1 MNRNCG
7 TATPGTDFTSLG
19 TTVNFAAGESSAAV
33 SVDALVD
40 STIEVDET
48 VIVTIQTGT
57 GYQRDLVYDA
67 TLVIV
72 DATQTVT
79 VYGYADAVEGGD
91 SGTFTFVRE
100 GNLSQPLT
108 VNFTVSGTATDGTDY
123 DTLPTTVEFAADENT
138 VDITIIPV
146 DDMVTESTEEVELT
160 LASGGYLLGSATSA
174 TINLFDKP
182 VAAPPAAGTGN
193 GLLANYYNTKT
204 LDDVRTTKTDPQV
217 NFRDATAWGRGAPTG
232 TTGVGADQF
241 SVRWTGQ
248 VKPLYSEIYTFQ
260 TFSDDGVRLW
270 VDGVLLIDQW
280 NDHSP
285 TLHNTPVLLARNF
298 TAGQQYDI
306 KLEYYENTL
315 DSTIS
320 LSWASPS
327 QKRET
332 IPQSQLFSHAAKVGD
347 FVWLDTNRDGVQDA
361 GEPGIRDVVV
371 DVLDSNGNKVVAST
385 KTGPDGKYEV
395 TVPAGAQIKLKFTP
409 GASSLIPTQQDSVAA
424 GEYLDSDINADGETA
439 LFNAAGPGA
448 APDYYDAG
456 FKGTATNPNSTNSGV
471 LIELDVNNNGVLTDA
486 VDGIAN
492 YLPGYEGTTAK
503 LSRTVDQAMQ
513 VIVQGLAA
521 NTVYKISSVNTTKY
535 DGIASNA
542 MASFFANYNSSAT
555 DNDFALQSGNADV
568 ADGTD
573 VSVTSDANG
582 VAKIEIRARDFGGQ
596 TTIWVKNAAG
606 TLLAERKLVLDSGD
620 NDGIADKWEYEMVD
634 RWTNQYGVAGL
645 SLAASLNRFGPNGQ
659 DDEMLDPDGDRT
671 QRLVEQAGTGDAHTV
686 WEEYR
691 GYFLDGGGLDGN
703 GQNGHAGGHIRLDP
717 ARKEI
722 LLEVDRVAVLNNVPG
737 NGTLEQKLKAIL
749 DGASKVFSNADRGA
763 GIYLYYMFDEA
774 AVAVPTEIQ
783 LDDGTALKNSRD
795 TASARAAGIPN
806 LATDFVHVLF
816 VDKDLGYSAMTR
828 DLKELDRR
836 GRV

>member
-1 MNRNCG
+1 MVTVANLSDGVEGVSNGSFRFTRTGGDLTSALTATYFAGGTTTVDVDYTALSGSVTFAANATTADVTVTVLDDSTTEFDEELTVYLEDGTGYVVGEGSQATVIIADTETPLVRIESGSDTAEGTSGIFWFTRLGDLRSALTFTIAVSG
-7 TATPGTDFTSLG
+7 TATSGTDFTALG
-19 TTVNFAAGESSAAV
+19 TSVTFAAGESSAAV
-33 SVDALVD
+33 SVDALTD

-79 VYGYADAVEGGD
+79 VYGLADAVEGGD

-248 VKPLYSEIYTFQ
+248 VKPLYSEFYTFQ

-285 TLHNTPVLLARNF
+285 TLHNTPILIAPNL

-306 KLEYYENTL
+306 KLEYYENKL

-320 LSWASPS
+320 LSWASTS
-327 QKRET
+327 QKREI
-332 IPQSQLFSHAAKVGD
+332 IPQSQLFSHAAKAGD
-347 FVWLDTNRDGVQDA
+347 LVWLDTNRDGKQDA

-371 DVLDSNGNKVVAST
+371 DVLDSNNIKVVAST

-456 FKGTATNPNSTNSGV
+456 FKGTATNPNSTN
-471 LIELDVNNNGVLTDA
+471 
-486 VDGIAN
+486 
-492 YLPGYEGTTAK
+492 
-503 LSRTVDQAMQ
+503 
-513 VIVQGLAA
+513 
-521 NTVYKISSVNTTKY
+521 
-535 DGIASNA
+535 
-542 MASFFANYNSSAT
+542 
-555 DNDFALQSGNADV
+555 
-568 ADGTD
+568 
-573 VSVTSDANG
+573 
-582 VAKIEIRARDFGGQ
+582 
-596 TTIWVKNAAG
+596 
-606 TLLAERKLVLDSGD
+606 
-620 NDGIADKWEYEMVD
+620 
-634 RWTNQYGVAGL
+634 
-645 SLAASLNRFGPNGQ
+645 
-659 DDEMLDPDGDRT
+659 
-671 QRLVEQAGTGDAHTV
+671 
-686 WEEYR
+686 
-691 GYFLDGGGLDGN
+691 
-703 GQNGHAGGHIRLDP
+703 
-717 ARKEI
+717 
-722 LLEVDRVAVLNNVPG
+722 
-737 NGTLEQKLKAIL
+737 
-749 DGASKVFSNADRGA
+749 
-763 GIYLYYMFDEA
+763 
-774 AVAVPTEIQ
+774 
-783 LDDGTALKNSRD
+783 
-795 TASARAAGIPN
+795 
-806 LATDFVHVLF
+806 
-816 VDKDLGYSAMTR
+816 
-828 DLKELDRR
+828 
-836 GRV
+836 